1 MKVKKA
7 VIPAAGYGTRFLPIT
22 KGVPKEMLNVA
33 VKPAI
38 HYIVEEAVESGIE
51 EILIIINEGKEC
63 IKKYFDPSI
72 TYKSIVANENLKEL
86 NALLDKANIS
96 FAYQDDLNGNGGAIL
111 VAEEFANNEP
121 FAVLF
126 GDDVIYN
133 PSNPV
138 TKQLVNAY
146 EKTGKTILGVQ
157 HRPKHE
163 AIKYGTIEGTTDGRY
178 TKVETIVEKPSIEEI
193 KSTLCSLG
201 RFILTPDIF
210 HEIKNV
216 PLQSG
221 EIYLTNAI
229 AQLINTKGVIAYE
242 FEGRRFDLGDKF
254 GFLEANIEMGL
265 LVYGERLKEYI
276 ANLIS

>member
-7 VIPAAGYGTRFLPIT
+7 VIPAAGFGTRFLPIT

-38 HYIVEEAVESGIE
+38 HYIVEEAVESGLDD
-51 EILIIINEGKEC
+51 ILIIINEGKEC
-63 IKKYFDPSI
+63 IKKYFDPNI
-72 TYKSIVANENLKEL
+72 TYESAVANENLQEL
-86 NALLDKANIS
+86 NALLKKAKIS
-96 FAYQDDLNGNGGAIL
+96 FAYQKNLNGNGGAIL

-121 FAVLF
+121 FVVLF

-133 PSNPV
+133 PTNPV
-138 TKQLVNAY
+138 SKQLVEAY
-146 EKTGKTILGVQ
+146 QKTGKTILGVQ

-163 AIKYGTIEGTTDGRY
+163 AIKYGVIEGPTDGRY
-178 TKVETIVEKPSIEEI
+178 TKIKRLVEKPSIKEI

-201 RFILTPDIF
+201 RFVLTPNIF
-210 HEIKNV
+210 KELKNT
-216 PLQSG
+216 PLQKG

-229 AQLINTKGVIAYE
+229 AQLIDTEGVFAYE
-242 FEGRRFDLGDKF
+242 FEGRRFNLGDKF

-265 LVYGERLKEYI
+265 LIYGEKLKEYI
-276 ANLIS
+276 SNLLY